1 MTRIFEVGITSH
13 SPLIVES
20 KVQSHRSSSNE
31 SFQATRLWTWDI
43 GLGTLQPGANDKQS
57 FTLAVGGQQRELR

>member
-31 SFQATRLWTWDI
+31 SFQATQTLDLGHRTWDF
-43 GLGTLQPGANDKQS
+43 A
-57 FTLAVGGQQRELR
+57 ARYE

>member
-20 KVQSHRSSSNE
+20 KVQSHRSSSSE
-31 SFQATRLWTWDI
+31 SFQATQTLDL
-43 GLGTLQPGANDKQS
+43 GLGFLQPGVNDKQS